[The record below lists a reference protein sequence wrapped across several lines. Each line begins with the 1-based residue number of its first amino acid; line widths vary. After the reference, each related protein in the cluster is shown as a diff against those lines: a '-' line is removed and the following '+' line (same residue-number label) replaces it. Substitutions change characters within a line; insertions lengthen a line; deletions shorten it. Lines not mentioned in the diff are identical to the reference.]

1 MDLKLVSTQK
11 FRLKDDHRRIN
22 TKSRLSVMDVFNGN
36 FSVHFL
42 LIYEP
47 TKGSSKID
55 TSKLIKSLES
65 TLEYYSEFTASLE
78 KTKKEMNLKF
88 DNNNNNG
95 VEFSIYESCMKTED
109 AMDIANKK
117 KILYDSLDGA
127 LLKIKMT
134 ILIDSGYVLCFN
146 FHHSICD
153 GWGFVWFLKAWSNI
167 FQQDNDSEFQEHGP
181 GSFGSYRSSTI
192 EDRCLITGYDNK
204 KEVEAFREFTLNK
217 SIAPT
222 DIFLVGDMNVQ
233 FLVSK
238 ASLSPF
244 KVEYTKQRVT
254 SDPEYIST
262 TDIISAMVWKASIR
276 ARQVDEKE
284 QTVFGAAHNFRKK
297 FDLDESFFGNAVLPF
312 SVKLSVKEVLT
323 LDIKDLAVLV
333 RKEIVKL
340 DKSQIKSKLGFME
353 SANDWNLTRSN
364 IHSAGNDFFMT
375 SWETFPLFNIDFNYG
390 RPKGLFF
397 DGIGIG
403 STIVFPTENKDILSL
418 HFSFKKN
425 EWTRFSED
433 EHVKRYFKLT

>member
-11 FRLKDDHRRIN
+11 VRLKDDHRRIN
-22 TKSRLSVMDVFNGN
+22 TKSRLSVTDVFNGK

-42 LIYEP
+42 LIYKP
-47 TKGSSKID
+47 TKGSLKLD
-55 TSKLIKSLES
+55 TAKLIKSLES
-65 TLEYYSEFTASLE
+65 TLEYYPEFTGSLE

-88 DNNNNNG
+88 DNNG

-109 AMDIANKK
+109 AMDIVNNKK
-117 KILYDSLDGA
+117 FLQGSLDGA

-134 ILIDSGYVLCFN
+134 ILSDSGYVLCFN

-167 FQQDNDSEFQEHGP
+167 FQQDNDSEFHEHGP
-181 GSFGSYRSSTI
+181 GSFGSYRSSAI
-192 EDRCLITGYDNK
+192 EDRCLITGYENK
-204 KEVEAFREFTLNK
+204 KEIEAFREFTLNK

-222 DIFLVGDMNVQ
+222 DIFLVGDVNIQ

-244 KVEYTKQRVT
+244 KVEYRKQRVT

-262 TDIISAMVWKASIR
+262 TDIISAIVWKASVR
-276 ARQVDEKE
+276 AKQVDEKE

-312 SVKLSVKEVLT
+312 SVKLYVKEVLT
-323 LDIKDLAVLV
+323 LDIRDIAVLV
-333 RKEIVKL
+333 RKEIVKF

-364 IHSAGNDFFMT
+364 IHSARNDFFMA
-375 SWETFPLFNIDFNYG
+375 SWETFPLFNIEFNNG
-390 RPKGLFF
+390 RPEGLFF
-397 DGIGIG
+397 DSIGIG

-418 HFSFKKN
+418 HFSFKKD

-433 EHVKRYFKLT
+433 EHIKRYFRLT